1 MPWTT
6 LRAEGSALPEGRGGH
21 AVAVLDTAT
30 QQHLYVFGGADRSP
44 CAFADLWRLTLSGA
58 CGIATASVRV
68 QRSVRERRL
77 GSLYTPP
84 AGGASVSPSLL
95 RVQWGRDVAAL
106 TVACCAGRTGGAC
119 EWRQEKPTLPDGA
132 SVAGECTR

>member
-6 LRAEGSALPEGRGGH
+6 LRAEGTALPEGRGGH

-58 CGIATASVRV
+58 CGCDDGRERPRACVRIR
-68 QRSVRERRL
+68 RSV
-77 GSLYTPP
+77 GG
-84 AGGASVSPSLL
+84 GGAAPRVVIYIKIYTTRPCSSRQPTPCL
-95 RVQWGRDVAAL
+95 RVWRGGVLGRSL
-106 TVACCAGRTGGAC
+106 R
-119 EWRQEKPTLPDGA
+119 
-132 SVAGECTR
+132 